1 MSRSPRRVAGTRGLR
16 GAIPDRVGASG
27 SGGCGAIAA
36 VVSDGRRRAR
46 AAERYR
52 SSGLFVCAGAE
63 ERGTGP
69 GLLSDQEPKETKR
82 RAVGLWQIRVRS
94 RVRTYLTTYVGVDG
108 HRIRTVPSASGLQ
121 LLHF

>member
-1 MSRSPRRVAGTRGLR
+1 MAATQGLR
-16 GAIPDRVGASG
+16 GVIPDRVGASG
-27 SGGCGAIAA
+27 CGGCGAIAA
-36 VVSDGRRRAR
+36 VVSDGRRRAW

-52 SSGLFVCAGAE
+52 SSAPLVCAEAE

-82 RAVGLWQIRVRS
+82 RAIGFWQIRVRS
-94 RVRTYLTTYVGVDG
+94 HVRMYLTTYVGVDG
-108 HRIRTVPSASGLQ
+108 HHIRTVQSANGLQ